1 MRKNKSSGI
10 MEFEKI
16 IENLEN
22 EKCYAIDNYVPII
35 REKSAKFLYD
45 FVKNNGYKNVLEIGT
60 AIGFSGSIIIGAGA
74 EKLTTIDINS
84 DYLKIAKNTFVKM
97 SFDGCVE
104 IINGDAFV
112 VLKDLIQKSLKF
124 DMIFLDG
131 AKGQYVNY
139 LQMLTKL
146 LSENGVI
153 FADNVLLH
161 GMVES
166 KEKIPHKKRTM
177 VVNLRKYLDVVN
189 SEPYETELIRLEDG
203 IAITRY
209 KGVKN
214 V

>member
-1 MRKNKSSGI
+1 

-45 FVKNNGYKNVLEIGT
+45 FVKNNGYKNILEIGT

-84 DYLKIAKNTFVKM
+84 DYLEMAKNTFEKM
-97 SFDGCVE
+97 GFDGCVE

-112 VLKDLIQKSLKF
+112 VLKDLIQKDLKF